1 MKYDFLGV
9 ELKEAERILKRDKQP
24 YSIVRY
30 VSYRPYTDADSTRV
44 LRMRFRNGIYEL
56 VVGEFIT
63 NVRTSQG

>member
-24 YSIVRY
+24 YSIVGY
-30 VSYRPYTDADSTRV
+30 VSYRPYTDADSIRV